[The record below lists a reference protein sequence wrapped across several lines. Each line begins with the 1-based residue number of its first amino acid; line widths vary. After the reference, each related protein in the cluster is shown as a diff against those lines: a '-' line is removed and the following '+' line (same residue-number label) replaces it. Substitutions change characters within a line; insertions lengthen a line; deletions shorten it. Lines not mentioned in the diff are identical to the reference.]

1 MTFRDRPGLAY
12 TGVGNR
18 GVEPRRMTWWIKAAG
33 AGDSHER
40 SHRLMPWIVRLF
52 DFHLGPVEE
61 MSNRELRERWRA
73 LMAGRER
80 NVA

>member
-1 MTFRDRPGLAY
+1 MTFRDRPGLTY
-12 TGVGNR
+12 TGIGNR

-33 AGDSHER
+33 VDGDATA
-40 SHRLMPWIVRLF
+40 
-52 DFHLGPVEE
+52 DLGSVEE